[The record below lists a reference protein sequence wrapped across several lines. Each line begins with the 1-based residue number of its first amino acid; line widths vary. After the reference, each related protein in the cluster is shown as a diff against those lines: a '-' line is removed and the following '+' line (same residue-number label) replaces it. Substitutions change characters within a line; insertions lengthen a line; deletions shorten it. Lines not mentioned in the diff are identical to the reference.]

1 MAEAQKKGL
10 IEGEDGHV
18 RCFWPGELPD
28 YLAYHDTEWGMPV
41 ADDRRLFEKIC
52 LEGFQ
57 SGLSWLTILRKR
69 DNFREAFSGF
79 DFTRVAKYGARDVEK
94 LVKNAGIIRHRG
106 KIEST
111 VNNAKRA
118 CEMADEFG
126 SLGAYFWRHE
136 PDLANRPKRLDYKT
150 LRTLG
155 KTTESAALSKDLKKR
170 GWSFVG
176 PTTAYAFMQAM
187 GMVNDH
193 IDGCFARD
201 ATEKARKKFKRPV

>member
-1 MAEAQKKGL
+1 MKERLKKGL
-10 IEGEDGHV
+10 IKGEDGRV
-18 RCFWPGELPD
+18 RCFWPGDLPD

-41 ADDRRLFEKIC
+41 IDDHRLFEKIC

-69 DNFREAFSGF
+69 ENFREAFSDF
-79 DFTRVAKYGARDVEK
+79 DFTRVAKYGAGDVEK
-94 LVKNAGIIRHRG
+94 LLGNAGIVRHRG

-111 VNNAKRA
+111 INNAQRA
-118 CEMADEFG
+118 CEMADEYG
-126 SLGAYFWRHE
+126 SLGGYFWRHE
-136 PDLANRPKRLDYKT
+136 TDLAARPKTLDHAT
-150 LRTLG
+150 LQTLG
-155 KTTESAALSKDLKKR
+155 KTPESIALSKDLKKR

-193 IDGCFARD
+193 IEGCFARD

>member
-1 MAEAQKKGL
+1 MAERKDNGLQK
-10 IEGEDGHV
+10 GEDGHV

-28 YLAYHDTEWGMPV
+28 YIEYHDNEWGLPV
-41 ADDRRLFEKIC
+41 ADDHRLFEKIC

-69 DNFREAFSGF
+69 ENFREAFSDF
-79 DFTRVAKYGARDVEK
+79 DFTRVAKYGDRDVEK

-106 KIEST
+106 KIVST
-111 VNNAKRA
+111 INNAKRA
-118 CEMADEFG
+118 VEMADEFG
-126 SLGAYFWRHE
+126 SLGAYFWQHE
-136 PDLANRPKRLDYKT
+136 PGLDHRPKRLDYKT

-155 KTTESAALSKDLKKR
+155 KTPESIALSKDLKKR

-193 IDGCFARD
+193 IEGCFARD
-201 ATEKARKKFKRPV
+201 ATEKARKKFKRPA